1 MQIDSLKMQIAMA
14 RCKMDNAELAKVT
27 GLSKN
32 TVVRMQHNNPE
43 CKPVNVGIIASSLN
57 CDVTDIILM

>member
-1 MQIDSLKMQIAMA
+1 MQIDTLKLQIAMA
-14 RCKMDNAELAKVT
+14 RNKMSNTKLCDVT

-32 TVVRMQHNNPE
+32 TICRMQKE
-43 CKPVNVGIIASSLN
+43 GAKCKTESVGLIAEALN